1 MFSHTPAT
9 APWSGWMVGADFPED
24 QCPVRGEIRIRSK
37 QHQHYTRKTCY
48 YSMVVKL
55 FYWLSIKKRAWHV
68 AIPEIIVLLS
78 LVRHVSAPRCLAGH
92 SPLVICVRD
101 IRGRG
106 SLVTGPWCLWVTSH
120 LDIGSQA
127 VQAATLGPQVNVNK
141 QGCSFR
147 LWRPTLL
154 YCTGSGFS
162 FCPNSKTSRQQNIY
176 GYKAMMQK
184 WFPRKIVKL

>member
-1 MFSHTPAT
+1 
-9 APWSGWMVGADFPED
+9 MVGADFPED
-24 QCPVRGEIRIRSK
+24 QCPVRGEIRIRTNRPVII
-37 QHQHYTRKTCY
+37 QWRGETLLLIVNLAMWPYP
-48 YSMVVKL
+48 
-55 FYWLSIKKRAWHV
+55 
-68 AIPEIIVLLS
+68 IPEIIVLLS

-184 WFPRKIVKL
+184 